1 MPSVWMEGS
10 AIDSTLRR
18 RYRRPRTNNG
28 IRGKRQMRNIGLLRW
43 LVLPA
48 GIVLGGLVVAHAVVS
63 DSVRQACTPDA
74 LRLCSAFIP
83 NADKVKICMLR
94 KRSQLSRGCRLAM
107 RGGPVRHPRRA
118 YYRRT
123 ASHPITVQHRRV
135 EHRRVEHRRVEHR
148 RVGHRRVEHRRRTG
162 RYRQPTHHFLF
173 FSW

>member
-1 MPSVWMEGS
+1 
-10 AIDSTLRR
+10 
-18 RYRRPRTNNG
+18 
-28 IRGKRQMRNIGLLRW
+28 MRNIGLLRW

-48 GIVLGGLVVAHAVVS
+48 GIVLGGLVAAHAEVS

-74 LRLCSAFIP
+74 LRLCSAFVP

-123 ASHPITVQHRRV
+123 ASHPVTVQHRHV
-135 EHRRVEHRRVEHR
+135 EHRRVEHRHVEHRRVEHHRVEHR
-148 RVGHRRVEHRRRTG
+148 RYAEHHRRTARNH
-162 RYRQPTHHFLF
+162 QPTHHFLF